1 MDLAL
6 VGFGL
11 MTSHGLSHVFSIAA
25 VSYRLRRKRPKVKTG
40 LQMPSVA
47 LLRPVCGLENF
58 LEDSLRTS
66 FTLSYRKLEL
76 IFCIDDEDDPAIPLV
91 RRLITENPQSN
102 ARLLLGRDRI
112 GANPKI
118 NNLVKGYR
126 AATSDFVILSD
137 SNAVLPTDFVE
148 TLLATFGPDIGVVS
162 TAASMTKPES
172 FSAELECAFIN
183 TLQTRWMLLADSCS
197 FGFAQGRTLMFRK
210 ATLDGVGGLVALTTE
225 AADELAAT
233 RAMRG
238 IGLRSKLA
246 PEPIGQAIGRR
257 KFAAI
262 WRRQLRWARLR
273 RAGLPIVYPME
284 IFIGAFVPFLCAT
297 SLVVAGRMHVGGLL
311 AYMAAWYGLEYA
323 FTRAGRFAFTPR
335 MPLAWF
341 ARDMLLPVLWVSGL
355 LGNSFMWRGKPL
367 NVATTTDAPP
377 PAAPG

>member
-1 MDLAL
+1 MDIAL
-6 VGFGL
+6 LGFGL
-11 MTSHGLSHVFSIAA
+11 MTSHGLSHVISIAA
-25 VSYRLRRKRPKVKTG
+25 VSYRLRRKRPKVKANV
-40 LQMPSVA
+40 QMPSVA

-58 LEDSLRTS
+58 LEEALRTS
-66 FTLSYRKLEL
+66 FALSYRKLEL
-76 IFCIDDEDDPAIPLV
+76 IFCIDDEDDSAIPLV
-91 RRLITENPQSN
+91 RRLIAEHPRVN
-102 ARLLLGRDRI
+102 AKLLLGRDRI

-137 SNAVLPTDFVE
+137 SNALLPTDFVE

-162 TAASMTKPES
+162 TAASMTRPAN

-183 TLQTRWMLLADSCS
+183 TLQTRWMLLADTGG

-210 ATLDGVGGLVALTTE
+210 AQLDAVGGLVALTTE

-238 IGLRSKLA
+238 IGLRAKLA
-246 PEPIGQAIGRR
+246 PQPVGQAIGRR
-257 KFAAI
+257 RFAAV

-297 SLVVAGRMHVGGLL
+297 LLVVVGRMPVWGLL
-311 AYMAAWYGLEYA
+311 AYIAAWYGLEYL

-341 ARDMLLPVLWVSGL
+341 SRDMLLPVLWISGL
-355 LGNSFMWRGKPL
+355 LGNSFTWRGKPL
-367 NVATTTDAPP
+367 NVATTTDGPP